1 MAETFRVVDSVT
13 KLDASARGAVVV
25 CGSHGALY
33 PAWLAARAGGY
44 HFRHE
49 EGRWVDRDGN
59 EFFDVLSRRA
69 SEHAGKDI
77 AFLP

>member
-33 PAWLAARAGGY
+33 PAWRAISLTPI
-44 HFRHE
+44 E
-49 EGRWVDRDGN
+49 A
-59 EFFDVLSRRA
+59 LRR
-69 SEHAGKDI
+69 E
-77 AFLP
+77 